1 MQFDRQ
7 RAFPY
12 PVLRP
17 DVDDYTDGDFQ
28 VTVDVRPASSDMA
41 VLAHFQCALSVSEI
55 SCEIEAGNASFAI
68 VVSCRETYYRE
79 VIFRKDNSIEH
90 QFTGGSLR
98 GEVQI
103 SPYVISQKKI
113 NFYSCKLINMEFG
126 PGHFAFQPGS
136 VLALDEPKIIYIAR
150 DVFRPITSI
159 FELVLDQNI
168 LGSEWRVRF
177 NQSKV
182 SIALGAA
189 MKETV
194 DLARS
199 SSRNKAVLINSIY
212 FAAVMQCIRNL
223 RDGPDYDDYR
233 WAQIIRQQC
242 HNMGID
248 LAAEDEYLVA
258 ERLMRFPL
266 GLLAAYVFGDAR
278 E

>member
-41 VLAHFQCALSVSEI
+41 VLAHFQCVLSVAEI
-55 SCEIEAGNASFAI
+55 SHEIEAGNASFAI

-79 VIFRKDNSIEH
+79 VIFAKDNSIER

-113 NFYSCKLINMEFG
+113 NSYFCKLINMEFG
-126 PGHFAFQPGS
+126 PGPFAFQPGS
-136 VLALDEPKIIYIAR
+136 VLAVDEPKIIYIER

-168 LGSEWRVRF
+168 PGSECRVRF

-223 RDGPDYDDYR
+223 RDGQDYDDYR

>member
-28 VTVDVRPASSDMA
+28 VTVDVRPASSDM
-41 VLAHFQCALSVSEI
+41 VVFAHFQCALSVSEI
-55 SCEIEAGNASFAI
+55 SNEIEAGNASFAI

-79 VIFRKDNSIEH
+79 VIFRKDNSIEY

-103 SPYVISQKKI
+103 SPYVISRKKI
-113 NFYSCKLINMEFG
+113 SSYSCKLINTEFG
-126 PGHFAFQPGS
+126 SGPFAFQPGS
-136 VLALDEPKIIYIAR
+136 VLALDEPKIIYIER

-168 LGSEWRVRF
+168 PGSEWRIRF

-223 RDGPDYDDYR
+223 RDGSDYDDYR

-242 HNMGID
+242 HNLGID
-248 LAAEDEYLVA
+248 LATEDEYLVA
-258 ERLMRFPL
+258 ERLLRFPL

-278 E
+278 Q